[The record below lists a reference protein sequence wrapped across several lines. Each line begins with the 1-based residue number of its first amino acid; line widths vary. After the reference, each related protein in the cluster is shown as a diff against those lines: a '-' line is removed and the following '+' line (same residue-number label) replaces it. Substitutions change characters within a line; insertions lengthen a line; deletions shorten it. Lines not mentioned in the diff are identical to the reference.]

1 MDANNVPRS
10 RRMHTKPGLHRVKG
24 DMHPPYKSAEYP
36 SAGVLCSSSLSSSAC
51 SISSEFASATPCLQ
65 YAVLLVCVCHM
76 FLVSCISAVFL
87 SRGWFIA
94 VCIYVC
100 FFLFFFGLLPPMF
113 GGLVQSCLGYL
124 SMVATWKLPSEEW
137 YEIAQALA
145 VSDWTNC
152 FVFFCTCNT
161 FC

>member
-1 MDANNVPRS
+1 MEANDHPRS

-36 SAGVLCSSSLSSSAC
+36 GTGLLCSSSSSPSSGSPACSSS
-51 SISSEFASATPCLQ
+51 SPFASATPCLQ

-100 FFLFFFGLLPPMF
+100 FFWFTSMF
-113 GGLVQSCLGYL
+113 GRPVQSCLGYL
-124 SMVATWKLPSEEW
+124 SMVANWKLPSKEW

-145 VSDWTNC
+145 ASDWTNC

-161 FC
+161 SC